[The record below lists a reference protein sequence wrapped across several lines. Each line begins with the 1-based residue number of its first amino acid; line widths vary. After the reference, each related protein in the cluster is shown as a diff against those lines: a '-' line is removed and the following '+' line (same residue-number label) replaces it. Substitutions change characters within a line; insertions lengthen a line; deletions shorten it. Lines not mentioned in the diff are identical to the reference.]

1 MSKFS
6 GFLLAAVLSMGAQA
20 EIALIVHP
28 SNNAEL
34 DADYFQKI
42 YTGKLASL
50 PDGEAVLA
58 YNFDESNPLRQQFD
72 EKVLRRQTQQIQ
84 ALWAKLVFTGKGT
97 PPTVVA
103 DPAEVIKA
111 VAADVTAIG
120 YVDAS
125 AVDAS
130 VKVIAK
136 F

>member
-1 MSKFS
+1 MNKFS

-34 DADYFQKI
+34 DADYIQKI
-42 YTGKLASL
+42 YTGKLASF
-50 PDGEAVLA
+50 PDGESVVA
-58 YNFDESNPLRQQFD
+58 YNFEESNPLRQQFD
-72 EKVLRRQTQQIQ
+72 EKVLHRQTQQIQ

-97 PPTVVA
+97 PPTVAA
-103 DPAEVIKA
+103 DPAEVMKA
-111 VAADVTAIG
+111 VAADAAAIG

-125 AVDAS
+125 LVDAS
-130 VKVIAK
+130 VKVVAK